1 MKVYD
6 FLSLAGPAGI
16 WVMEQLDLD
25 EEIKVAF
32 QRLLGWIDEVK
43 GDDIQKE
50 NLATLQEEIDY
61 LLCEL
66 ESLLPLTW
74 NTICVHML
82 RHIVEIIRVHGP
94 LRSVWM

>member
-25 EEIKVAF
+25 DDVKVAF

-43 GDDIQKE
+43 AEDIPKSK
-50 NLATLQEEIDY
+50 LDSLQQEINAV
-61 LLCEL
+61 LCEL
-66 ESLLPLTW
+66 ESLLPLSW
-74 NTICVHML
+74 NTICVHLL
-82 RHIVEIIRVHGP
+82 RHIVEIIRIHGP
-94 LRSVWM
+94 LRSLWM